1 MPAFGITETVP
12 LWMNLK
18 DSSTQKPSVSQD
30 SDYLYQYVD
39 YQDSRNE
46 TSTLLPGV
54 FTISAPT
61 QIVKIIH
68 PPSQTQ
74 KHQVQKNG
82 TSPIKN
88 NSMMPPSPSSSGF
101 TFFGLPLPNLNFNL
115 WGNSGRK
122 AERKEASM
130 SSSDRPGRGRYRSF
144 PPTEPEIHRGGFVP
158 LPRGQSGFVPIT
170 DPRLMYEKHAKHE
183 NISISLNVSNTPT
196 QEERPR
202 KSGNN
207 TVTKVEKIISKS
219 GKPRTN
225 FREKEELPATTV
237 VRSTSFE
244 SRKILSNTSRTR

>member
-1 MPAFGITETVP
+1 
-12 LWMNLK
+12 MNLK
-18 DSSTQKPSVSQD
+18 DFSTQKPSISQD

-39 YQDSRNE
+39 YQDNGND
-46 TSTLLPGV
+46 TSTLLPSV
-54 FTISAPT
+54 STIGAPT
-61 QIVKIIH
+61 QTVKIIH

-74 KHQVQKNG
+74 KHQVLKNA
-82 TSPIKN
+82 TSPIKKN
-88 NSMMPPSPSSSGF
+88 PIMPPSPSSSGF

-115 WGNSGRK
+115 WGHSGKKTDRK
-122 AERKEASM
+122 DSST
-130 SSSDRPGRGRYRSF
+130 SSSDRPGRGRYRYF

-183 NISISLNVSNTPT
+183 NTSKSLNVSDTPA

-207 TVTKVEKIISKS
+207 TVTKVEKVISKI
-219 GKPRTN
+219 GKPRTS
-225 FREKEELPATTV
+225 FREREESPTASTV

-244 SRKILSNTSRTR
+244 SRRISSNRTR